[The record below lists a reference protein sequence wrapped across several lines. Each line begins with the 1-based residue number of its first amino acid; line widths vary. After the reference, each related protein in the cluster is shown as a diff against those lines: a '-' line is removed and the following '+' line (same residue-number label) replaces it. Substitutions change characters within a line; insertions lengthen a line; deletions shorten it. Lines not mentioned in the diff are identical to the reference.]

1 MMRRYSGGFPGL
13 PAFIVV
19 LIVALLLGVLVSRE
33 VRAEEK
39 LTDFDFLLL
48 GLGVRP
54 EPEVQTVPRNTASG
68 LFVRIELS
76 SSILL
81 GSLSVEPDL
90 LLSLLPPGLEVRGE
104 LVGPGLEAGIQL
116 RAAPGEL
123 LPIPPLSTRGLYVVR
138 DIRLLLDGEPYLRA
152 SPDVATVEVI
162 DRVLVTQVTTRPL
175 TLEEIRQKGILF
187 GDDSF
192 TGYNFLLAL
201 RLDSRPVTIELPVV
215 FDSNNVPVPLRP
227 TGSVDI
233 SGPGLPALSAGLT
246 PILMTPDVRG
256 IDPEILAA
264 IPSDLRIPGLLVIPG
279 DIGFL
284 NQFFSALLI
293 VANGAPL
300 GSSLSVHSLQG
311 EILLPDGEDGV
322 AGTSDDP
329 LRLAVTE
336 GGPPAGIKVAAIR
349 GPGGDRF
356 EPGEQGQAEYLL
368 EGRREGFH
376 EIRFDIMGSLDGLP
390 VGTIPIRGEA
400 RGGILVR
407 NRDFHLT
414 FSVPATVRAQ
424 EEFTLYVTVT
434 NTALD
439 NAPLVRVGIGGAV
452 SGASLIPGEAD
463 VRTIEDLA
471 PRESET
477 LPFRFVS
484 TSTGQVTASY
494 LRVEQG
500 TGKLLFRLGVG
511 ERGVALSSDTLVL
524 PSTVEALASP
534 AEKSARRS
542 PRVVQAALRVLGAG
556 WSIATAPAG
565 SVPADVTSVSRQTVL
580 DRATAI
586 GEAGFRVQLGENLER
601 ALIELAMDF
610 LGDSDPG
617 FFEIVHET
625 DAGRDFLEA
634 TGATL
639 REIPS
644 LPAAV
649 ASLNLEL
656 AEDLSS
662 RAKHLIVGASGTAPP
677 GVELFGPTP
686 GGFVPLEGGSGLV
699 LVPTIEGSL
708 YEVRFQATA
717 TGSFDLALNVPFVGG
732 GTGVYVF
739 EDVPVDAGTS
749 GSVVLDLRRSPDR
762 LRLDLGPAG
771 VFESQSVR
779 FVAPRGPK
787 LLAATAI
794 GPETLNGTDPWG
806 RLVALLFDRE
816 VRAAEAEAVSSYEVE
831 ANAVLSA
838 RRQLSGR
845 LVFLFLRDPVGNFI
859 PREAEVEGL
868 FDPRGMPMTPFLQRD
883 VILSRLTE
891 PGAIVSGRVLDAS
904 GNPVPTAEVLYLN
917 GPGIGLSQKPVS
929 PDGSYGFDYVQ
940 RSDRWSFAIRATD
953 RASGAIQELSTRVT
967 EDGEHIKV
975 DLVLRG
981 RGGVEGFVR
990 SLLGE
995 PRPGARVLATS
1006 QADLGSFA
1014 FAEANGDG
1022 FYRASGIVVGPVSV
1036 KAVDGTFSGVAS
1048 GNVYRAGAFA
1058 RVDVVLNESR
1068 GRVQGRVFEL
1078 VEGVATAPLPDVE
1091 VYYVLFERDIVAAST
1106 RTDAAGAYFFDGM
1119 PTGGFRI
1126 LALDRVTSRQAT
1138 SPLHTLTAS
1147 GLLEIDVF
1155 LEKEKVGTIQ
1165 GTVSDA
1171 GGAVSGV
1178 VVQAAGRQVVTSPG
1192 FVLANVPVGTHTLS
1206 ASLPGTNRAAY
1217 ATVVVVEG
1225 ETANV
1230 ALRLSG
1236 TGQVVVRV
1244 LDSRGAA
1251 VAGQRVIRLTGSTA
1265 CAGDALTTGADG
1277 TVTFDGVGV
1286 PGGTFKA
1293 SRDGDIATGHAFLA
1307 REGEEALLTLR
1318 FAGFG
1323 AVFGVVSDE
1332 SGPVFGSD
1340 VSLGSLRYDPTICE
1354 YVLDAK
1360 ARQVRSDSLGR
1371 YRFEKVPVGPVSVTA
1386 SAGTGTSLPATAKS
1400 VLLFD
1405 SDARELNLTL
1415 TDNLGGRLVGRVF
1428 LPDGT
1433 TPAGAGVR
1441 VSTTSPIG
1449 AEVAVVTKDDSSYEL
1464 PKILAPGRYEL
1475 SAHDPVSGR
1484 VARETVYL
1492 LVEQDLVADLR
1503 LLGMGT
1509 VVVTVRDGSGVLAQ
1523 EAFVE
1528 LEGAGFPFDERA
1540 GAIVATDGGKI
1551 RFDRVTEGSF
1561 TVSAASEG
1569 KGGRSTGSVSEEGS
1583 VANVT
1588 VHLTSVGRIVG
1599 VLKSPDGAAGV
1610 PNAEI
1615 LVKQGGTGRL
1625 VGSTT
1630 TSSVPESVPL
1640 ECRALL
1646 GNEALG
1652 LFTLVSVPAGSL
1664 LATATDPLTG
1674 RIGEAS
1680 ARIEA
1685 DGNTACVEIRLL
1697 GLGTLAGFV
1706 ESGAERVADAKVE
1719 LTSSTGLSSI
1729 ANLRAEATT
1738 DGAGAFRFE
1747 GVPVGSFTLRA
1758 TVSGLLLTGTASGT
1772 IKEDGERLED
1782 IEVALE
1788 ASGSLEGA
1796 VMLADGTTPV
1806 AGALVTLRLSKGV
1819 LRAESTAG
1827 GSFAFDFVPAGDFSL
1842 TAEENGGFD
1851 GGILEGTLLPNEHL
1865 EGLVLNFRGTG
1876 TIEGTALDSDG
1887 IELSSGLV
1895 LLTTPP
1901 PFARSETAT
1910 VSGSGSFRFLE
1921 VAVGAFELVLEVAG
1935 SPLRGIASGE
1945 VANDGDVVS
1954 VPIRLEAAR
1963 PVFGRVVREDGTTP
1977 APNVSVTL
1985 TILKSAGFPFQDLTD
2000 EAGGFRFSGVPL
2012 GAFTLRAED
2021 ALTGGVALATGSLD
2035 EPTPET
2041 GLDLG
2046 TLVLDQTPIEVS
2058 AVAPTAGATLVPPD
2072 SAVQITFSDP
2082 LETSGLVGLVTVT
2095 SSGASVPGSFE
2106 TLPNG
2111 VTLRFTPVPFLPPRA
2126 LVTVV
2131 VSGGV
2136 KDVFGRT
2143 LGEEFRSSFTTGGA
2157 IVTGT
2162 VLGGTRLEG
2171 IPVTLTAGGETRPTT
2186 TDPFARFRFEDVPV
2200 GGALIQAS
2208 DAGLAASRAIDIGPG
2223 ASVVTA
2229 DLLLATVGSFQG
2241 QVFRHD
2247 QTLFQS
2253 AGLEVLVTQGA
2264 IPVFFTTTDASGRF
2278 QVSNIPTGAFT
2289 VDVTEPVT
2297 GDRGRTSDTLL
2308 PTDVDK
2314 NVSVTMIGVSRVRV
2328 FVTDS
2333 LGDPLPTASVTLQL
2347 TNRFGERTTLT
2358 NPTFEEVTKSFLF
2371 AFVLAEPFTVEA
2383 EEGGLRASGSGSAI
2397 ADQEVEVHLA
2407 LVPAGAIS
2415 GRVLP
2420 PGGGNA
2426 VVGASV
2432 QLYRSDG
2439 NFVSARTTDG
2449 SGFLFESLPVADGPY
2464 RLDVFFQAVLLR
2476 ARRTVLVPT
2485 NGVAVVDIEMVGLGT
2500 VTGTLV
2506 PPVDRTLSPSVP
2518 VTLTSFAPDL
2528 VQTLFTSAVGGIFQ
2542 IANVPVGPFLVTAR
2556 DSDLY
2561 GEVQSGI
2568 PAHGDEVAVSI
2579 TLTAN
2584 TVVFGPQGFTL
2595 RDGNDSQ
2602 HRIFKDGEL
2611 GSGTQGF
2618 FSSSTRASKLTVTV
2632 DGVDF
2637 PFAGD
2642 ATGFQEDGG
2651 REVLTSAED
2660 LGGLLV
2666 QRKIFVPVEGYFG
2679 RYLEIFENAS
2689 SSPIAFSAT
2698 LSSRLRGAFGPT
2710 QFHPRVIAS
2719 SSGDT
2724 VADPADFWLL
2734 IDDAI
2739 DADPFVDTSNRSS
2752 TAWVLGR
2759 DGSEIAD
2766 IDLLPGGA
2774 PLGIEGELLVRYRE
2788 RTLAPG
2794 ERVVLA
2800 HFVSQQLTRAAAAE
2814 ARLRLHG
2821 LAPEVLLG
2829 LSLDELEDV
2838 VNFDALSGPGPIAPL
2853 PRLDGRIAGQ
2863 ALAHDGESRGV
2874 GAESGLGTVLTV
2886 FFQSQHVLFG
2896 RRHFAIADGAGRYQ
2910 VNSSF
2915 TPSSSRA
2922 IPRFGFTLRTT
2933 APTNVTAEAVGS
2945 FGAGAGETVRN
2956 LVFSGS
2962 SALDVTTVLSNGDPV
2977 RSTVEVRAGAIG
2989 LGLPATDGQGRVF
3002 FAPIPPGK
3010 TRVDLMAQVVG
3021 NSLLTQTQSVDLSPN
3036 VTSPVIITYPATT
3049 EVSGTVTVAGAPAS
3063 GVPVTLSASGRSRIV
3078 TTDGAGRYAFTQVPG
3093 GTFNL
3098 RADILALSRFVER
3111 TIVVAPPS
3119 PSTENFEFP
3128 AFRTLALTVFIENPA
3143 GALRAHGASVEIRD
3157 ALDAGFRSIGTTV
3170 NGERSIPNVAPGPFT
3185 LRIANPF
3192 SSLAQSLHE
3201 GDLPPGDSGIA
3212 FPFTVTIPAYGRIQ
3226 GTVRFGDGQ
3235 TAGNVPVDASGD
3247 GVTPRSTT
3255 TLSSGATRGTYTLT
3269 PIEALRT
3276 VTVTARHPSRN
3287 HIFASR
3293 TATITGQGLTFS
3305 GVDLTLPRTGSV
3317 LVRVERG
3324 DGSRVSGAEVA
3335 IRDNFSSEFRSEGT
3349 TSSGQRLIGTV
3360 PEGPFTV
3367 VADFK
3372 GRRVGEASGQITAHN
3387 QQVTAVITKAGVDIE
3402 GVVLAADDESP
3413 IAGAS
3418 VELSREDGSFRFA
3431 TTNGEGAFTIGG
3443 ALLPG
3448 ETGTLRATFGGEQEE
3463 KTVTATDESPL
3474 SARFVLSIPVVKGF
3488 VFESDGAT
3496 VVPGLRVELWPEGS
3510 FTVVSTTADASGSFF
3525 FLQPPPG
3532 VFELYAEDS
3541 FGLAAYR
3548 RVSRPPDDLVELVT
3562 ERDVL
3567 LPPFG
3572 SIAGTVTDVLGPRS
3586 AGSVLLWSPRLRS
3599 PISVFPDG
3607 SGSFRFDRVALGSFS
3622 LTYDEPSDSDVPVT
3636 PGFRAGRLDASGDQ
3650 ANGDIALSD
3659 LGSVFG
3665 QLLDASGNP
3674 TSPASPFAP
3683 LQIEGRGHESGSFGI
3698 YSRLG
3703 SLQPDGS
3710 YQVDD
3715 VPEGTLTATVLDDA
3729 EAGVA
3734 EANVTAGAPTPL
3746 DVRLGTALALPRSFS
3761 PPFGNIVGADPD
3773 GAVLF
3778 EDDSIFFRLAQASV
3792 NGRPFPLLA
3801 SAHPDPSGEIA
3812 FGAVGTSGVLHT
3824 RKVLPLPGASF
3835 VRVVDVLENPNPF
3848 SVEVTL
3854 AWTGERGATTTSSG
3868 DPRLDTNDRYLL
3880 DEDFGFAV
3888 VFAGPG
3894 GRAPDAPRMNPF
3906 QHQLPWRNIGI
3917 PAGGRVLFLQFA
3929 VSTFTADAAFIAEEL
3944 SSLDAGK
3951 LDHPALAGL
3960 SGGELSD
3967 VVNFR
3972 LKP

>member
-13 PAFIVV
+13 PALIVV
-19 LIVALLLGVLVSRE
+19 LIVALLLGVLVSRD

-54 EPEVQTVPRNTASG
+54 EPEVQTVPRNTTSG

-76 SSILL
+76 SSIL
-81 GSLSVEPDL
+81 LSVEPDL

-123 LPIPPLSTRGLYVVR
+123 LPIPPLETRGLYAVR
-138 DIRLLLDGEPYLRA
+138 DIRLVLDGEPYLRA

-175 TLEEIRQKGILF
+175 TLAEMRQKGILF

-192 TGYNFLLAL
+192 TGYNFQLAL
-201 RLDSRPVTIELPVV
+201 RLDSRQVTIDLPVV
-215 FDSNNVPVPLRP
+215 FDSEGVPVPQRS
-227 TGSVDI
+227 TGSIDI

-246 PILMTPDVRG
+246 PVLMKPDVRG

-400 RGGILVR
+400 RGGVLVR

-439 NAPLVRVGIGGAV
+439 NAPQVRVGIGGAV

-471 PRESET
+471 SRESET

-511 ERGVALSSDTLVL
+511 ERGVALSSDTLIL

-586 GEAGFRVQLGENLER
+586 GEAGFRVQLGESLER

-610 LGDSDPG
+610 LGDIDPG

-656 AEDLSS
+656 AEDLTS
-662 RAKHLIVGASGTAPP
+662 RAKHLIVGVGGTAPP

-732 GTGVYVF
+732 GTGVYLF

-779 FVAPRGPK
+779 FVAPQGPK

-794 GPETLNGTDPWG
+794 GPETLNGADPWG

-929 PDGSYGFDYVQ
+929 PDGSYGFDYVR

-953 RASGAIQELSTRVT
+953 RESGAIQELSTRVT

-1036 KAVDGTFSGVAS
+1036 KAVDGAFSGVAS

-1192 FVLANVPVGTHTLS
+1192 FVLANVPVGTHSLS

-1225 ETANV
+1225 ETTNV

-1244 LDSRGAA
+1244 LDPRGAA
-1251 VAGQRVIRLTGSTA
+1251 VAGQPVIRLTGSTA

-1293 SRDGDIATGHAFLA
+1293 SRDGDIATGIAVVA
-1307 REGEEALLTLR
+1307 REGEEVLLTLR

-1323 AVFGVVSDE
+1323 GVFGVVSDE
-1332 SGPVFGSD
+1332 SGPVFGAD
-1340 VSLGSLRYDPTICE
+1340 VSLGSLRFDSTICE

-1360 ARQVRSDSLGR
+1360 ARQMRSDSLGR
-1371 YRFEKVPVGPVSVTA
+1371 YRFERVPVGSVSVTA

-1400 VLLFD
+1400 ALLSD

-1415 TDNLGGRLVGRVF
+1415 TDNLGGRLLGKVF
-1428 LPDGT
+1428 LPDGM

-1441 VSTTSPIG
+1441 VSTKSSIG
-1449 AEVAVVTKDDSSYEL
+1449 AEVAVVTKNDSSYEL

-1561 TVSAASEG
+1561 TVSAASDG

-1599 VLKSPDGAAGV
+1599 VLKSPDGATGV
-1610 PNAEI
+1610 PNAEV
-1615 LVKQGGTGRL
+1615 LVKQGATGRL
-1625 VGSTT
+1625 VGATT

-1652 LFTLVSVPAGSL
+1652 LFTLFSVPAGSL

-1706 ESGAERVADAKVE
+1706 ESGADRVAGAKVE
-1719 LTSSTGLSSI
+1719 LTSSTGLSSV

-1796 VMLADGTTPV
+1796 VTLADGTTPV
-1806 AGALVTLRLSKGV
+1806 AGALVTLRLRTGT

-1827 GSFAFDFVPAGDFSL
+1827 GSFAFDFVPAGDFTL

-1865 EGLVLNFRGTG
+1865 EGLVLKFRGTG
-1876 TIEGTALDSDG
+1876 TIEGAALDADG
-1887 IELSSGLV
+1887 FELSSGLV

-1921 VAVGAFELVLEVAG
+1921 VPVGAFELVLEVVG

-1985 TILKSAGFPFQDLTD
+1985 KSASFPFQDLTD

-2012 GAFTLRAED
+2012 GAFTLRVED
-2021 ALTGGVALATGSLD
+2021 ALTGGVALASGALD
-2035 EPTPET
+2035 DETPET

-2046 TLVLDQTPIEVS
+2046 SLVLDQTPIEVS

-2095 SSGASVPGSFE
+2095 SSGASVPGSLE
-2106 TLPNG
+2106 IRPDG
-2111 VTLRFTPVPFLPPRA
+2111 VTGRFTPTPFLPPRA
-2126 LVTVV
+2126 LVTIV
-2131 VSGGV
+2131 VSGSV

-2143 LGEEFRSSFTTGGA
+2143 LGEEFRSSFTTGGTV
-2157 IVTGT
+2157 VTGT

-2186 TDPFARFRFEDVPV
+2186 TDRFARFRFEDVPV

-2208 DAGLAASRAIDIGPG
+2208 DAGLAASRALDIGP
-2223 ASVVTA
+2223 ATSVVTA

-2264 IPVFFTTTDASGRF
+2264 IPVFFTATDAQGRF

-2289 VDVTEPVT
+2289 VDVTDPVT
-2297 GDRGRTSDTLL
+2297 GDRGRASDTLL

-2314 NVSVTMIGVSRVRV
+2314 NVSVTMIGVGRVRV

-2333 LGDPLPTASVTLQL
+2333 LGDPLPTASVTLRL
-2347 TNRFGERTTLT
+2347 TNRFGETMTLT
-2358 NPTFEEVTKSFLF
+2358 NPTFEEATKSFLF

-2383 EEGGLRASGSGSAI
+2383 EEGGLRSSGSGAAI

-2420 PGGGNA
+2420 PGGGDA

-2449 SGFLFESLPVADGPY
+2449 SGFFFESLPVADGPY
-2464 RLDVFFQAVLLR
+2464 RLDVFFQGILR
-2476 ARRTVLVPT
+2476 ARRTVAVPT
-2485 NGVAVVDIEMVGLGT
+2485 NGIAVVDIEMVGLGT

-2506 PPVDRTLSPSVP
+2506 PPVNRTLSPLVP

-2528 VQTLFTSAVGGIFQ
+2528 VRTLFASAVGGSFQ

-2561 GEVQSGI
+2561 GEVQGGI
-2568 PAHGDEVAVSI
+2568 PAHGEEVTVSI

-2618 FSSSTRASKLTVTV
+2618 FSASTRASKLTVTV

-2637 PFAGD
+2637 PFIGE

-2666 QRKIFVPVEGYFG
+2666 RRKVFVPVEGYFG
-2679 RYLEIFENAS
+2679 RHLEIFENAS

-2698 LSSRLRGAFGPT
+2698 LSSRLQGAFAPI

-2734 IDDAI
+2734 IDDGI

-2752 TAWVLGR
+2752 TAWVLGA
-2759 DGSEIAD
+2759 DGSELAD

-2800 HFVSQQLTRAAAAE
+2800 LFVSQQLTRAAAAE

-2821 LAPEVLLG
+2821 LAPEALLG
-2829 LSLDELEDV
+2829 LSLDELEDI
-2838 VNFDALSGPGPIAPL
+2838 VNFDALGGPGPIAPL

-2863 ALAHDGESRGV
+2863 ALAHEGESRGV
-2874 GAESGLGTVLTV
+2874 GAESGLGTLLTV
-2886 FFQSQHVLFG
+2886 HFQSQHVLFG
-2896 RRHFAIADGAGRYQ
+2896 RRYFAIADGAGRYQ
-2910 VNSSF
+2910 LTSSF

-2933 APTNVTAEAVGS
+2933 APTNATAEGDGS
-2945 FGAGAGETVRN
+2945 FGDGGGETVRN

-2977 RSTVEVRAGAIG
+2977 RSTLEVRAGAIV
-2989 LGLPATDGQGRVF
+2989 LGRPATDVQGRVF
-3002 FAPIPPGK
+3002 FAPIPPSK
-3010 TRVDLMAQVVG
+3010 TSVDLMAEVVG
-3021 NSLLTQTQSVDLSPN
+3021 NPLLTRTQSVDLSPN

-3098 RADILALSRFVER
+3098 RADILTLSRFVER

-3255 TLSSGATRGTYTLT
+3255 TLPFGATRGTYTLT

-3293 TATITGQGLTFS
+3293 TATITGQGLTLS
-3305 GVDLTLPRTGSV
+3305 GVDLTLPKTGSV

-3324 DGSRVSGAEVA
+3324 DGSRVSGAEVF
-3335 IRDNFSSEFRSEGT
+3335 IRDSFSSDFRSEGT
-3349 TSSGQRLIGTV
+3349 TSSGQRVITTV
-3360 PEGPFTV
+3360 PEGSFTV
-3367 VADFK
+3367 AADFQ
-3372 GRRVGEASGQITAHN
+3372 GRRVGEATGQITAHN
-3387 QQVTAVITKAGVDIE
+3387 QQVTAVITRPGVAIE

-3418 VELSREDGSFRFA
+3418 VQLSREDGSFRFA

-3448 ETGTLRATFGGEQEE
+3448 ETATLRANFGGEQEE
-3463 KTVTATDESPL
+3463 KTVTATDESPI
-3474 SARFVLSIPVVKGF
+3474 SARFVLSIPLVKGF

-3496 VVPGLRVELWPEGS
+3496 TVPGLRVELWPEGS
-3510 FTVVSTTADASGSFF
+3510 FTVVSTTADASGAFF

-3541 FGLAAYR
+3541 FGLAAYQ

-3572 SIAGTVTDVLGPRS
+3572 SIAGTVTDVFGPRS
-3586 AGSVLLWSPRLRS
+3586 AGEVLLWSPRLRS

-3607 SGSFRFDRVALGSFS
+3607 GGSFRFDRVALGSFA
-3622 LTYDEPSDSDVPVT
+3622 LTYDEPSDVPVT
-3636 PGFRAGRLDASGDQ
+3636 PGFRAGRLDLAGDE
-3650 ANGDIALSD
+3650 ADGDIALSD

-3665 QLLDASGNP
+3665 QLLDAGGNP
-3674 TSPASPFAP
+3674 TSPVSPFAS
-3683 LQIEGRGHESGSFGI
+3683 LQIEGREHESGSFGI
-3698 YSRLG
+3698 YSRSG
-3703 SLQPDGS
+3703 ALQPDGT

-3734 EANVTAGAPTPL
+3734 EANVTAGAATPL

-3824 RKVLPLPGASF
+3824 RTVLPLPGASF

-3848 SVEVTL
+3848 TVEVTL

-3868 DPRLDTNDRYLL
+3868 DPRLDTSDRYFV

-3894 GRAPDAPRMNPF
+3894 GRAPDAPRASFF

-3917 PAGGRVLFLQFA
+3917 PAGGRVLFIMFA
-3929 VSTFTADAAFIAEEL
+3929 VSTWNPADAAFIAEEL

-3960 SGGELSD
+3960 SPDELSD